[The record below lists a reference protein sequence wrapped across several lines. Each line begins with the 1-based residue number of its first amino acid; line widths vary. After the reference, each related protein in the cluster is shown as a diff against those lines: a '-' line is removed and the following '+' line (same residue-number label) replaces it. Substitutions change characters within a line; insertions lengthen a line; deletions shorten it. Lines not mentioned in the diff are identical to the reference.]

1 MKIIVASHGKFAEGI
16 KNTVEMIGGNNPNII
31 AYCAYDDNGTN
42 LDGLKDIIEK
52 NASEELIVCTDLYGG
67 SVNNFL
73 IPYAISNQIT
83 LIAGVNVALLL
94 SLSLATDLSKD
105 IIKNLIEESKTYT
118 VFFNDSFEE
127 SEEEEEF

>member
-1 MKIIVASHGKFAEGI
+1 
-16 KNTVEMIGGNNPNII
+16 MIGGNNPNII

-118 VFFNDSFEE
+118 VFCNDSFEE